1 MNTAIWFSFQLTE
14 NSSNWLLQLDLH
26 LIWWKI
32 SWNWILQLDLHLIWR
47 KIRIIECW
55 NFMFLSINRKF
66 VKLNTATWSAID
78 LTENFVKLNTATWF
92 ASDVTKISSNWILQ
106 LDLHLIWRKNSWKC
120 VNTSRKN
127 IFPAFFVC
135 FHVIFSIWPFGRIIS
150 TGIGRIYGIWSYTK
164 L

>member
-92 ASDVTKISSNWILQ
+92 ALMN
-106 LDLHLIWRKNSWKC
+106 LIWRNNSGIVLMPQCGKTR
-120 VNTSRKN
+120 NSLSMK
-127 IFPAFFVC
+127 ILFV
-135 FHVIFSIWPFGRIIS
+135 
-150 TGIGRIYGIWSYTK
+150 K
-164 L
+164 LTL